1 MGTITVGDVLSRAS
15 RQLNDDSAVRWA
27 NAELVGWYN
36 EGLLDMVTR
45 RAELL
50 PVLDTFALTSGTK
63 QDIPSN
69 RIAII
74 DIGQNLGPAA
84 KPRNGVVPKVHD
96 KDLFDQAYPEWQYA
110 STANIVQVVIKH
122 QKMADSFWVF
132 PPQPSLNPGRLS
144 IMFSKRPG
152 VVLLAN
158 IATEVFECDD
168 EYIPIAVEYL
178 LYRAFGKD
186 AENPASGQRSAQHL
200 QNYLGLLGA
209 GAPQPQQG

>member
-15 RQLNDDSAVRWA
+15 RQLNDDSAVRWT

-50 PVLDTFALTSGTK
+50 PVLDTFVLASGTK

-74 DIGQNLGPAA
+74 DIGQNLGPVA

-96 KDLFDQAYPEWQYA
+96 KDLFDQE
-110 STANIVQVVIKH
+110 I
-122 QKMADSFWVF
+122 
-132 PPQPSLNPGRLS
+132 GRAH
-144 IMFSKRPG
+144 
-152 VVLLAN
+152 V
-158 IATEVFECDD
+158 
-168 EYIPIAVEYL
+168 
-178 LYRAFGKD
+178 
-186 AENPASGQRSAQHL
+186 
-200 QNYLGLLGA
+200 
-209 GAPQPQQG
+209 